1 MICYLLDT
9 NIVSYFVK
17 GLNDGL
23 VAQMEQGLQA
33 QNIAISTVTRAE
45 LCFSVEMMDARD
57 KRRARINLLL
67 GELPALPWNSN
78 AADLFGEIKAKLQR
92 QGRPIGELDTQIAAH
107 ALAESLILVTHN
119 TRRFDRIAGL
129 QLEDWLVLPSNRA
142 SAQWICG

>member
-1 MICYLLDT
+1 MGQGH
-9 NIVSYFVK
+9 FVK

-33 QNIAISTVTRAE
+33 QNIAISTVARAG
-45 LCFSVEMMDARD
+45 LRFGVDMMDARD

-67 GELPALPWNSN
+67 GGLPALPWNSN

-107 ALAESLILVTHN
+107 ALAKGLILVTHN
-119 TRRFDRIAGL
+119 TRHFERIAGL
-129 QLEDWLVLPSNRA
+129 QLEDWMV
-142 SAQWICG
+142 